1 MRFLTETAANM
12 KKLINTHKEAVLKHT
27 NLNFDRIQK
36 VTYLHE
42 FDREVQ

>member
-1 MRFLTETAANM
+1 M
-12 KKLINTHKEAVLKHT
+12 KKLINTHKESVLGHT
-27 NLNFDRIQK
+27 NLNFDRIQE

>member
-1 MRFLTETAANM
+1 MLTFCCPANM
-12 KKLINTHKEAVLKHT
+12 KKLILRHKDSVLKYT
-27 NLNFDRIQK
+27 QLDYEAIQN